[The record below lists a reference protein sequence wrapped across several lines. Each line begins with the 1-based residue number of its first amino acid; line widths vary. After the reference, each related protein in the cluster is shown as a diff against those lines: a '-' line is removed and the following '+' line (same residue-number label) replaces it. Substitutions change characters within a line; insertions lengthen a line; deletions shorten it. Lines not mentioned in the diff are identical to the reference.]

1 MYAREETDRNTRT
14 ESNDGGEGRWQ
25 DMIVKRGGTKERGN
39 GRKMQAVVVRLSNIC
54 KPEANGRCKKAAG
67 EPGGMGG

>member
-1 MYAREETDRNTRT
+1 
-14 ESNDGGEGRWQ
+14 
-25 DMIVKRGGTKERGN
+25 MIVKRGGTKERGN